1 MQGDPYQTLGIK
13 RTSSEKE
20 IRSAYRKLA
29 REYHPDVNAGDS
41 AAAEKFK
48 TINDAY
54 QILSDSEKKAQ
65 YDRFGHAR
73 PSSGGGFQNSDN
85 VTFDFGDM
93 FGGSGNQA
101 SGFESLFG
109 GLGGAFNRKPQAQK
123 GSDIE
128 QQIEISL
135 EDSYKGVAKTIT
147 AQVGKYPGSQIEV
160 KIPAG
165 VKNNQRIRIPRRG
178 QGGRNGG
185 NAGDLYIKTM
195 VTTHPIFT
203 RIDDDLEIDLLI
215 TPSDAALGSSLSVTS
230 IKSTTLEVSIPAFSQ
245 GGAKIRLAGQGMPKT
260 NGGFGDMIGIIRIR
274 VPSELSSAQKK
285 LYEQLRILEESEQE
299 AKSDDHSSR

>member
-1 MQGDPYQTLGIK
+1 MQTDPYQTLGIK

-20 IRSAYRKLA
+20 IRTAYRKLA

-73 PSSGGGFQNSDN
+73 PAGGSGFQNDN
-85 VTFDFGDM
+85 VVFDFGDV
-93 FGGSGNQA
+93 FGGRGSQS

-109 GLGGAFNRKPQAQK
+109 GLGGAFNRKPQPQK
-123 GSDIE
+123 GSDTE

-135 EDSYKGVAKTIT
+135 EDSYKGIAKTVT

-165 VKNNQRIRIPRRG
+165 VKNKQRIRIPRRG
-178 QGGRNGG
+178 QDGRNGG
-185 NAGDLYIKTM
+185 NPGDLYIKTM
-195 VTTHPIFT
+195 VMHHPIFT
-203 RIDDDLEIDLLI
+203 RTNDDLEIDLLI

-230 IKSTTLEVSIPAFSQ
+230 IKSTTLEVSIPASSQ

-260 NGGFGDMIGIIRIR
+260 DGGFGDLIGIIRIR
-274 VPSELSSAQKK
+274 VPNELSEAQKA
-285 LYEQLRILEESEQE
+285 LYEQLRALEESGQE
-299 AKSDDHSSR
+299 A

>member
-1 MQGDPYQTLGIK
+1 MQADPYQTLGIK

-29 REYHPDVNAGDS
+29 REYHPDVNAGDT

-54 QILSDSEKKAQ
+54 QILSDSDKKAQ

-73 PSSGGGFQNSDN
+73 PAGGPGFDNDN
-85 VTFDFGDM
+85 VVFDFGDM
-93 FGGSGNQA
+93 FGGRSSQS
-101 SGFESLFG
+101 SGFESIFG
-109 GLGGAFNRKPQAQK
+109 GLGGAFNRRPQAQK
-123 GSDIE
+123 GSDTE
-128 QQIEISL
+128 QYIEISL
-135 EDSYKGVAKTIT
+135 EESYRGIAKTVT

-178 QGGRNGG
+178 QDGQNGG
-185 NAGDLYIKTM
+185 NPGDLYIKTI
-195 VTTHPIFT
+195 VTPHPIFT
-203 RIDDDLEIDLLI
+203 RNDDDLEVDLLI

-230 IKSTTLEVSIPAFSQ
+230 IKSTTLEVSIPASSQ
-245 GGAKIRLAGQGMPKT
+245 GGAKIRLVGQGMPKSD
-260 NGGFGDMIGIIRIR
+260 GGFGDLIGTIRIR
-274 VPSELSSAQKK
+274 IPNELSGAQKT
-285 LYEQLRILEESEQE
+285 LYEQLRALEESGQE
-299 AKSDDHSSR
+299 A